1 MLHQTGLVDA
11 ANPKLRIASRSV
23 AQLYSAWRW
32 ALCAQSAGNAPAD
45 LPAYPDRSEILD
57 HQTDNSP
64 ISRAS
69 ERRRSGGHLSQS
81 LERAMGSSAASE
93 RVRGNVALPP
103 HAFDGLRQ
111 IPPDWNDSTADYPAD
126 KPMHRLF
133 EEWVERQP
141 DAMALAHGEHRL
153 SYAELNR
160 TANRLARHL
169 VSLGAGP
176 DVLVGLCMHRRV
188 EMIIGLLAVL
198 KA

>member
-1 MLHQTGLVDA
+1 
-11 ANPKLRIASRSV
+11 
-23 AQLYSAWRW
+23 
-32 ALCAQSAGNAPAD
+32 
-45 LPAYPDRSEILD
+45 
-57 HQTDNSP
+57 
-64 ISRAS
+64 
-69 ERRRSGGHLSQS
+69 
-81 LERAMGSSAASE
+81 MGSSAAGE
-93 RVRGNVALPP
+93 RVRGNVALPL
-103 HAFDGLRQ
+103 HAYDGLRQ

-160 TANRLARHL
+160 AANRLARHL

-198 KA
+198 KAGGACAARSGLPQARLTTMMNDVELRILLTTSDLAGELHAMRRANRPCRRGLVRVRGA